1 MKTVAVFPLTLIFA
15 CALASA
21 QTNGARTV
29 KYAQSDIVEVHAK
42 LRFSTVIVLPADE
55 DILDFTTGDKDYWII
70 NGSHNLCYLHP
81 AAAASFP
88 PGIADD
94 LHRFGISPFI
104 FINILERRA

>member
-70 NGSHNLCYLHP
+70 NGSHNLCYLLP
-81 AAAASFP
+81 AAASFP
-88 PGIADD
+88 PGIAGGS
-94 LHRFGISPFI
+94 HRF
-104 FINILERRA
+104 